1 MFAGYEHEQQVK
13 RLARHFQKAIDYY
26 QTVEYSV
33 ALLNEMQAGNK
44 FFGQS
49 FSELDLVEFTS
60 YEEAY
65 HHLMWNIV
73 QQQTISTNLVIA
85 GMAVKK
91 IFVDGGFGKNPVY
104 MNLLAK
110 AFPGIEVYAA
120 AVPQASA
127 LGAALVIHHHWNKN
141 SLPADIIGLK
151 CFVNTELNYSN

>member
-1 MFAGYEHEQQVK
+1 MK
-13 RLARHFQKAIDYY
+13 CRLEINFPGDPF
-26 QTVEYSV
+26 
-33 ALLNEMQAGNK
+33 LNWTC
-44 FFGQS
+44 
-49 FSELDLVEFTS
+49 VEFTS

-85 GMAVKK
+85 GMTVKK
-91 IFVDGGFGKNPVY
+91 IFVDGGFGKNPIY
-104 MNLLAK
+104 MSLLAK

-141 SLPADIIGLK
+141 SLPADIIELK
-151 CFVNTELNYSN
+151 RFANTELNYSN